1 MFEKAKV
8 REAEE
13 QRLGR
18 LAGFGQEVSRAPRY
32 EVWCRPCAWIAVACT
47 IALLVWIAI
56 AGTGPDF
63 GAVMIESFKLFLLL
77 YCLLHYSRDRFAH
90 DGPMLRVV
98 LSSAGILYKPYGAD
112 HFERLAYRHVRRA
125 SVVYT
130 DRRRAV
136 PVIRIE
142 YKRPDASARNIEFVP
157 ALRYRTNADN
167 ENPLCGE
174 IMRRAALANARMRGE
189 SIAPTSSGSGDVET
203 SREPGRSVTTGA
215 DV

>member
-32 EVWCRPCAWIAVACT
+32 EVWCRPCAWIAIAFT
-47 IALLVWIAI
+47 IVLLVLIAVVD
-56 AGTGPDF
+56 GTGPDYGELIF
-63 GAVMIESFKLFLLL
+63 ASARWSVLCYLLL
-77 YCLLHYSRDRFAH
+77 HFFRDRLAH
-90 DGPMLRVV
+90 HGPMLRVV

-112 HFERLAYRHVRRA
+112 HFERLVYRHVRKA
-125 SVVYT
+125 LIVYR

-142 YKRPDASARNIEFVP
+142 YKRPDAPARNIEFVP
-157 ALRYRTNADN
+157 ALRYRTNTDN

-189 SIAPTSSGSGDVET
+189 SLAPASSGLGDVE
-203 SREPGRSVTTGA
+203 GA
-215 DV
+215 A

>member
-18 LAGFGQEVSRAPRY
+18 LAGFGQEVSHAPKS

-47 IALLVWIAI
+47 IALLILIAVVD
-56 AGTGPDF
+56 GTGPDYGELIF
-63 GAVMIESFKLFLLL
+63 ASARWSVLCYLLL
-77 YCLLHYSRDRFAH
+77 HFFRDRLAH
-90 DGPMLRVV
+90 HGPMLRVV

-112 HFERLAYRHVRRA
+112 HFEKLTYRHVRKA
-125 SVVYT
+125 SVVYA

-142 YKRPDASARNIEFVP
+142 YKRPDAPASNIEFVP
-157 ALRYRTNADN
+157 ALRYRTNTDN
-167 ENPLCGE
+167 ENPLCDE

-189 SIAPTSSGSGDVET
+189 SVAPASSGSRDVEA
-203 SREPGRSVTTGA
+203 SA
-215 DV
+215 

>member
-18 LAGFGQEVSRAPRY
+18 LAGFGQEVSRAPKS
-32 EVWCRPCAWIAVACT
+32 EVWCRPCARIAVACT
-47 IALLVWIAI
+47 IALLVLIAI
-56 AGTGPDF
+56 VDGTGPEF

-77 YCLLHYSRDRFAH
+77 YFLLHFSRDRLAH

-112 HFERLAYRHVRRA
+112 HFERLAYRHVRKA
-125 SVVYT
+125 SIVYA

-142 YKRPDASARNIEFVP
+142 YKRPDAPASNIEFVP
-157 ALRYRTNADN
+157 ALRYRTTADN
-167 ENPLCGE
+167 ENPLCDE

-189 SIAPTSSGSGDVET
+189 SLAPATSGLGDVEG
-203 SREPGRSVTTGA
+203 SA
-215 DV
+215 